1 MAWGG
6 HVTPTSNGNGGGTT
20 VLREQ
25 LGAQLRQLRL
35 ERQISREAAGWHI
48 RASESKISRMELGRV
63 PLKERDVVDLL
74 AYYDVNGE
82 KREILLSLARQANA
96 PA

>member
-1 MAWGG
+1 M
-6 HVTPTSNGNGGGTT
+6 TPTSNGNGGGTT

-74 AYYDVNGE
+74 TFYDVDGE
-82 KREILLSLARQANA
+82 ERETLLALVRRANT
-96 PA
+96 PD